1 MKHYNQYFPKYFYSS
16 VNETQC
22 IRLINLS
29 SKENR
34 YAYNI
39 TCIVIFKNLVFYKTN
54 SSFKLTP
61 KFNFKINFKNFI
73 NQYFN
78 I

>member
-1 MKHYNQYFPKYFYSS
+1 MKHYNQIFPKYFYSR
-16 VNETQC
+16 VNETKS

-39 TCIVIFKNLVFYKTN
+39 SCKIIIKNILFYKKKK
-54 SSFKLTP
+54 SSKI
-61 KFNFKINFKNFI
+61 KSKINFKNFI

-78 I
+78 II